1 MCGIVGYIGEREASP
16 IILKGL
22 KHLEYR
28 GYDSAGIASIY
39 RGKIHIRRCA
49 GKVLDLENIIL
60 QKPLM
65 GEIALGHTRWAT
77 HGKPSEEN
85 THPHTDCKKEL
96 VIVHNGI
103 IENYL
108 SLRDSLIKEGHVFKS
123 ETDSEVIVHLI
134 EKYLNGNLEI
144 AVRTAL
150 KKVKGSYAIGVIW
163 KKDKDNLIAA
173 RSGSPLIIGLK
184 NNESFIASDV
194 PAILSETRNIVYLG
208 DSEIATIGRKR
219 IKVKTLDGKPVRTKV
234 VKISWDRESAEK
246 GGYPHFMLKEIF
258 QQPIALEET
267 IRGKIS
273 QSGTDVHLGEGIR
286 LTKRQIKSINR
297 IIIIGCGTSWHA
309 GLIGEYMIEE
319 LTRIPTEVE
328 YAAEFRYRHPI
339 IDDKSLI
346 IAISQSGETADTLG
360 AIREVRERGGK
371 VISICNVVGSSIV
384 RESDSVIYT
393 HAGPEIGV
401 ASTKAFTTQLV
412 ILYLLALSF
421 GRIIGNVSFKSAKEM
436 IGSLMELPQKIR
448 RLLEDEKKIASLA
461 RHFYRSNNFLYLG
474 RGEGFPLALEGALKL
489 KEVSYI
495 HAEGYPAAEMKHG
508 PIALI
513 DKNMPIVVIALRGRR
528 YEKILANIEEVKA
541 RDGVVIALASE
552 GDYEIAK
559 KVDHTI
565 YIPPTIALLTP
576 ILAVIPLQ
584 LLAYH
589 IAIKRKCPVD
599 QPRNLAKSVTVE

>member
-1 MCGIVGYIGEREASP
+1 MCGIVGYIGNREASP
-16 IILKGL
+16 IILRGL

-28 GYDSAGIASIY
+28 GYDSAGIASVY
-39 RGKIHIRRCA
+39 KGKAHIRRCV
-49 GKVLDLENIIL
+49 GKILDLENVIS

-77 HGKPSEEN
+77 HGKVLEKN
-85 THPHTDCKKEL
+85 AHPHTDCRKEL

-108 SLRDSLIKEGHVFKS
+108 SLRDSLIQEGHIFKS

-134 EKYLNGNLEI
+134 EKYLNGNLET
-144 AVRTAL
+144 AVRMAL

-163 KKDKDNLIAA
+163 KKDESGMVAA

-184 NNESFIASDV
+184 NGESFIASDV
-194 PAILSETRNIVYLG
+194 PAILGETRDIVYLG
-208 DSEIATIGRKR
+208 DGEIATIGHKGVK
-219 IKVKTLDGKPVRTKV
+219 IKTLDGKSVRPKV
-234 VKISWDRESAEK
+234 VKISWDREAAEK

-258 QQPIALEET
+258 QQPAALEET

-273 QSGTDVHLGEGIR
+273 QSGADMYSGEAG

-297 IIIIGCGTSWHA
+297 IVITGCGTSWHA
-309 GLIGEYMIEE
+309 GLVGEYMIEE

-360 AIREVRERGGK
+360 AVREARKSGGK
-371 VISICNVVGSSIV
+371 VISICNVVGSSIA
-384 RESDSVIYT
+384 RESDGVIYT

-412 ILYLLALSF
+412 TLYLLALSF
-421 GRIIGNVSFKSAKEM
+421 GRVTGNISPESGKEM
-436 IGSLMELPQKIR
+436 VSSLMELPQKIR
-448 RLLEDEKKIASLA
+448 RLLEDEKKVISIAEC
-461 RHFYRSNNFLYLG
+461 FYRSSNFLYLG

-513 DKNMPIVVIALRGRR
+513 DKNMPVVVIALRGRR

-552 GDYEIAK
+552 GDEEIVK
-559 KVDHTI
+559 KVDHVI
-565 YIPPTIALLTP
+565 YIPSIAHLLTP